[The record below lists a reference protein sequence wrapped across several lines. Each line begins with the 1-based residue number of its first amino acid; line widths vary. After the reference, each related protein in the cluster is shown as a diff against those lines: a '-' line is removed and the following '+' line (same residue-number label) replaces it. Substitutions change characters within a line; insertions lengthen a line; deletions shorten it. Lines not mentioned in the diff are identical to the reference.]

1 MADDPNMA
9 LEDLRRRI
17 RGGARPLLDGLSN
30 EELVAAHTLIR
41 EGEAEII
48 NEACKPFLVRVL
60 ATAKGMSIEAGSLV
74 DRDFFRC
81 QGSADHPK
89 WKKGCY

>member
-30 EELVAAHTLIR
+30 EELVAARRGRDHQRSLQALPGPRADALAPLPPPR
-41 EGEAEII
+41 E
-48 NEACKPFLVRVL
+48 
-60 ATAKGMSIEAGSLV
+60 
-74 DRDFFRC
+74 
-81 QGSADHPK
+81 
-89 WKKGCY
+89 

>member
-17 RGGARPLLDGLSN
+17 CGGARPLLDGLSN

-60 ATAKGMSIEAGSLV
+60 T
-74 DRDFFRC
+74 
-81 QGSADHPK
+81 P
-89 WKKGCY
+89 

>member
-17 RGGARPLLDGLSN
+17 RGGGRPLLDSLSDQ
-30 EELVAAHTLIR
+30 ELAAAHVLIR

-60 ATAKGMSIEAGSLV
+60 A
-74 DRDFFRC
+74 
-81 QGSADHPK
+81 P
-89 WKKGCY
+89 